1 MLSEEDLYAKTHSGS
16 WTLFNDAFVRTSR
29 FPADVVS
36 PVQGIRARREGADY
50 EAENPSY
57 EQAES
62 DLRDA
67 ERFVAAVAA
76 LLEA

>member
-1 MLSEEDLYAKTHSGS
+1 M
-16 WTLFNDAFVRTSR
+16 
-29 FPADVVS
+29 VS
-36 PVQGIRARREGADY
+36 PVKGIRARREGADY
-50 EAENPSY
+50 EAENPSH

-62 DLRDA
+62 DVRDA